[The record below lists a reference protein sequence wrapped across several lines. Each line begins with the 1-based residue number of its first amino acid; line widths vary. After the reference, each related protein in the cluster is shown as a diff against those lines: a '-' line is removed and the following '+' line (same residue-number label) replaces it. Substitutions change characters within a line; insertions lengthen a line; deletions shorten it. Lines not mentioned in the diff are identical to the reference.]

1 MNSRGNYNDPHCL
14 RSQTP
19 DVWSVTQTIVT
30 PMMQLMSP
38 PLLRCHDHKWRVIRA
53 QTFCEFAASN
63 SSLTV
68 RTYSSEYLRHTSE
81 YLLYSWR
88 QFNSIA
94 VPVPV
99 HCTLNN
105 TWSDSGYTDSG
116 LFLCCNSWFVL
127 SLVTILSCQ
136 VCREEKE
143 EGGDAMFDG
152 FLSPVIRPLGS
163 TWTPDTPLTANAAS
177 TGLSPT
183 VAANR
188 RCEY

>member
-116 LFLCCNSWFVL
+116 LFLCCNSCFVL
-127 SLVTILSCQ
+127 SLVTLLSCQ

-143 EGGDAMFDG
+143 GGDNVWWFSESCYPPAWLYLDTG
-152 FLSPVIRPLGS
+152 YSANSQRCLNRSLSHSGR
-163 TWTPDTPLTANAAS
+163 
-177 TGLSPT
+177 
-183 VAANR
+183 
-188 RCEY
+188 